1 MKVYSCSF
9 FLLFL
14 GILCVIP
21 VQAGKNKGNLSNLV
35 CFVRFLDED
44 NDEMFEHPFSMYEQL
59 FNDATSG
66 ANSVYNYFREASYGQ
81 LENVDVAVGDTIS
94 QGEVIGE
101 VSQPTRYY
109 SVEGSHLNFM
119 LTQDGNPVDP
129 LDYLD

>member
-81 LENVDVAVGDTIS
+81 LSWKSSFIRRRWTERSFLIVPTGSGDITSRKGIS
-94 QGEVIGE
+94 
-101 VSQPTRYY
+101 T
-109 SVEGSHLNFM
+109 
-119 LTQDGNPVDP
+119 T
-129 LDYLD
+129 

>member
-81 LENVDVAVGDTIS
+81 LSWKSSFYPKAVDGKVIS
-94 QGEVIGE
+94 YRANRGYKKIVRHQVPD
-101 VSQPTRYY
+101 S
-109 SVEGSHLNFM
+109 
-119 LTQDGNPVDP
+119 DGI
-129 LDYLD
+129 

>member
-1 MKVYSCSF
+1 MRWS
-9 FLLFL
+9 L
-14 GILCVIP
+14 GN
-21 VQAGKNKGNLSNLV
+21 G
-35 CFVRFLDED
+35 
-44 NDEMFEHPFSMYEQL
+44 Y
-59 FNDATSG
+59 
-66 ANSVYNYFREASYGQ
+66 EASYGQ

-109 SVEGSHLNFM
+109 SVMTSHLNFM